1 MIVKGSRGYAR
12 MRKSFAIGLIMMR
25 EMTRNMLALG
35 ALVCAGYMAG
45 CGTSSPWPNG
55 SKYTT
60 QMGVAESGYP
70 GGQPNDPGSP
80 ALSTSTEDK
89 YSHEGPKVPVPVS
102 TTGPRS
108 QPARSGEGPGLTK
121 PQ

>member
-1 MIVKGSRGYAR
+1 MPLFMMGMM
-12 MRKSFAIGLIMMR
+12 MRKTLPI
-25 EMTRNMLALG
+25 G
-35 ALVCAGYMAG
+35 ALFFAGILAG
-45 CGTSSPWPNG
+45 CGTSSPWPHG

-70 GGQPNDPGSP
+70 GGQPKDPGSP
-80 ALSTSTEDK
+80 ALASSTEAK
-89 YSHEGPKVPVPVS
+89 YAHEGPKVPLPVS

-108 QPARSGEGPGLTK
+108 QPATSREGPSMTH

>member
-1 MIVKGSRGYAR
+1 MMGT
-12 MRKSFAIGLIMMR
+12 MRITLSI
-25 EMTRNMLALG
+25 G
-35 ALVCAGYMAG
+35 ALVFAGILAG

-60 QMGVAESGYP
+60 QTGVAESGYP
-70 GGQPNDPGSP
+70 GGQPKDPGSP
-80 ALSTSTEDK
+80 ALASSTEVEN
-89 YSHEGPKVPVPVS
+89 SHEGPKVPQPVP

-108 QPARSGEGPGLTK
+108 QPATSSQGPNLTR

>member
-1 MIVKGSRGYAR
+1 MMRTM
-12 MRKSFAIGLIMMR
+12 MRKTLAIGALIF
-25 EMTRNMLALG
+25 
-35 ALVCAGYMAG
+35 AGILAG

-70 GGQPNDPGSP
+70 GGQPKDPGSP
-80 ALSTSTEDK
+80 ALASSTEVEN
-89 YSHEGPKVPVPVS
+89 SHEGPKVPQGYA
-102 TTGPRS
+102 TIGQRS
-108 QPARSGEGPGLTK
+108 QPKLTN